1 MARLFFGLGIEGD
14 LGERIAKRTRLA
26 LADCGEMAVYAAD
39 DLHLT
44 LAFLG
49 EVESDTVRSIVR
61 TAGDEFRGL
70 TAPELR
76 VGGSAG
82 SFPDG
87 ERPRALWEGVEETF
101 DSLGR
106 LAALRNR
113 ALQVAYC
120 HGLRPRRADRERPFH
135 PHVTVARPG
144 AGAAI
149 PGDFFEGR
157 DASRWLPVDV
167 TLFESFGKESPDG
180 SRYRVLAAWPLVV
193 RPG

>member
-26 LADCGEMAVYAAD
+26 LADCGEMAMYAAD

-106 LAALRNR
+106 IAALRNR

-120 HGLRPRRADRERPFH
+120 HGLRPRRADRERPFR

-144 AGAAI
+144 SGAAI
-149 PGDFFEGR
+149 PGDYFEDR

>member
-1 MARLFFGLGIEGD
+1 MARVFFGLGIEGD
-14 LGERIAKRTRLA
+14 LGERIARRTRLA
-26 LADCGEMAVYAAD
+26 LADCGETVLYAPD

-49 EVESDTVRSIVR
+49 EAESDTVRSMVR

-76 VGGSAG
+76 VGESAG

-120 HGLRPRRADRERPFH
+120 HGLRPRRADRERPFR

-144 AGAAI
+144 PGAAI

-157 DASRWLPVDV
+157 DGSRWLPVDV

-180 SRYRVLAAWPLVV
+180 SRYRTLAAWPLVV

>member
-61 TAGDEFRGL
+61 AAGDEFRGL

-113 ALQVAYC
+113 ALQVAFC
-120 HGLRPRRADRERPFH
+120 HGLRPRRADRERPFR

-144 AGAAI
+144 SGAAI
-149 PGDFFEGR
+149 PGDYFEDR

>member
-106 LAALRNR
+106 IAALRNR

-120 HGLRPRRADRERPFH
+120 HGLRPRRADRERPFR

-144 AGAAI
+144 SGAAI
-149 PGDFFEGR
+149 PGDYFEDR